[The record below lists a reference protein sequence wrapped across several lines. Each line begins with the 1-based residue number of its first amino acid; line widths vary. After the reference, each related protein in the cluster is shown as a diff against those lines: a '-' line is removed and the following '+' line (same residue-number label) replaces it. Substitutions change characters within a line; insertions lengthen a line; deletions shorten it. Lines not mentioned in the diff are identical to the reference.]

1 MKITRVAT
9 RCSFLTT
16 RCMAFLTMTAEA
28 DAQQARAVQITAK
41 EREALRQHMRALD
54 GLFRKAST
62 DKADMDSLRGAL
74 NAWESQAEKIRNRA
88 FRDGRATAPV
98 RQKHVDPAT
107 DFDFKFPPIDLDEV
121 ERARKAAMRGEN
133 RKSRPSESKTRIR
146 LPAGL
151 MNWPMRKPKPRRN
164 ARETLQEF
172 DLSRFLAP
180 ELDKPLAITK

>member
-1 MKITRVAT
+1 M
-9 RCSFLTT
+9 C
-16 RCMAFLTMTAEA
+16 
-28 DAQQARAVQITAK
+28 
-41 EREALRQHMRALD
+41 ALD

-62 DKADMDSLRGAL
+62 DKVDRNPLRGAL
-74 NAWESQAEKIRNRA
+74 NAWKTQAENIRNRA
-88 FRDGRATAPV
+88 SRNARSTAPV

-107 DFDFKFPPIDLDEV
+107 DFVFTFPPIDLNEV
-121 ERARKAAMRGEN
+121 ERARNAAMRGEK
-133 RKSRPSESKTRIR
+133 RTSRPSDGKTRIR

-151 MNWPMRKPKPRRN
+151 MNWPMPKPKPRRN